1 MDSSTRS
8 DLIGALANSFNSTQ
22 IDLNIETTNYIT
34 DTGSMDCT
42 AMGLPLNTLEKTK
55 QVIEQHERKFSTGK
69 CDLVHKQYLLH
80 LKVAKKCVEE
90 IIALQKKKEECV

>member
-1 MDSSTRS
+1 MNSSTRS
-8 DLIGALANSFNSTQ
+8 ELIGALANSFNDSQ
-22 IDLNIETTNYIT
+22 NDLNIETTNYIT

-42 AMGLPLNTLEKTK
+42 AMGLSLDTLEKTRR
-55 QVIEQHERKFSTGK
+55 VIEQHERKYANGK

-90 IIALQKKKEECV
+90 IISIQRKES